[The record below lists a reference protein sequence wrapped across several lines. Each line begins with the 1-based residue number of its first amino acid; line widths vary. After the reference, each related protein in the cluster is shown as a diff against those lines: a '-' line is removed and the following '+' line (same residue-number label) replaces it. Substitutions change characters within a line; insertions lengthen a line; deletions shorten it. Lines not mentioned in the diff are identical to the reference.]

1 MVVKNIRGISIPRK
15 VVVKELEVTD
25 KLTTSTNAA
34 STLVDINNTVNTV
47 QSDLQTVQRNLGLI
61 T

>member
-1 MVVKNIRGISIPRK
+1 M
-15 VVVKELEVTD
+15 VKELELTD

-34 STLVDINNTVNTV
+34 STLLDINNTVNTV
-47 QSDLQTVQRNLGLI
+47 KSDLETVQRNLGLI